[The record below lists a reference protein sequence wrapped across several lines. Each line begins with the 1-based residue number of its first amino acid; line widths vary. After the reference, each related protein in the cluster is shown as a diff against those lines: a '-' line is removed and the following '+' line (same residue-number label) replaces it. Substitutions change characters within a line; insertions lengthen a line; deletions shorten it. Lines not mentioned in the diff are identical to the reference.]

1 MVNFAWRG
9 TDVRGREQ
17 RGECAAEGLVDAAAR
32 LRAKGLAPISVER
45 LGGDPAAQF
54 SVTADAF
61 TTFNRNLAEMTSI
74 GLPLARAVG
83 EISSGMRRGRFRNA
97 LQQVEAELRE
107 GRSLDEAVE
116 RVPGVFP
123 PYYRWMLRAGAASG
137 NLPAVLS
144 AVARNAEGIRIARR
158 ALFEALAYPLLVI
171 LFALILAACGALFYV
186 PLYRDL
192 FQQSGFQAP
201 FSVGI
206 LLRVFSSGEAG
217 AAALAGAAGLAM
229 SILFL
234 LRRTVAGE
242 RLLCRLP
249 LLGRIRVYLTTARLL
264 GALGIM
270 LRANTPL
277 PQALPVAIGASGS
290 LDLSGA
296 AERLSARASEGRG
309 LGELLLEMPSFPP
322 NVAAYLALSER
333 SGDAPAAAGELSR
346 LLTEQAS
353 SESEYLFMILMP
365 AALLASGAFIGSMLI
380 PLVCSYIQFIE
391 SLHP

>member
-17 RGECAAEGLVDAAAR
+17 RGECAADGLVDAAAR
-32 LRAKGLAPISVER
+32 LRARGLAPISVER
-45 LGGDPAAQF
+45 LGADPAPQF

-83 EISSGMRRGRFRNA
+83 EISAGMRRGRFRNA
-97 LQQVEAELRE
+97 LLEVEAALRE

-116 RVPGVFP
+116 QVPGVFP

-144 AVARNAEGIRIARR
+144 AVARNTEGVRIARR
-158 ALFEALAYPLLVI
+158 ALFEALAYPLLVVLI
-171 LFALILAACGALFYV
+171 ALILAACGGLLYV

-192 FQQSGFQAP
+192 FQQAGYPAP
-201 FSVGI
+201 FSAGVF
-206 LLRVFSSGEAG
+206 LRIFSSGEAVVV
-217 AAALAGAAGLAM
+217 ALAGLAGLAV
-229 SILFL
+229 LAHL
-234 LRRTVAGE
+234 VVRRTAAGE
-242 RLLCRLP
+242 RLLRRLP
-249 LLGRIRVYLTTARLL
+249 LLGRIQVYLSTARFL

-290 LDLSGA
+290 LGLSRA
-296 AERLSARASEGRG
+296 AERLRAGAAEGRG
-309 LGELLLEMPSFPP
+309 LGELLSELPGIPP
-322 NVAAYLALSER
+322 DVAAYLALSER
-333 SGDAPAAAGELSR
+333 SGDAPAASAELSQ
-346 LLTEQAS
+346 LLTEQAT
-353 SESEYLFMILMP
+353 SESECLFMVLMP
-365 AALLASGAFIGSMLI
+365 AAMLAAGVFIASMLI
-380 PLVCSYIQFIE
+380 PLVSSYLQFIE